1 VTKSLS
7 AVFKNLSKITSSL
20 LKGHFEKYNNDH
32 QIVYATADIILHVIK
47 TKVLPS
53 PLGNTP
59 SNENKSD
66 GRFLFAF
73 LFR

>member
-7 AVFKNLSKITSSL
+7 AVFKKVSKITSSL
-20 LKGHFEKYNNDH
+20 LKGHFEKYNNNH

-47 TKVLPS
+47 TKVLPL
-53 PLGNTP
+53 PLGNTR
-59 SNENKSD
+59 SNENKSGD
-66 GRFLFAF
+66 RFLLAF